1 MCLENCFIDFQYLNE
16 FPVYIDVNNVSY
28 FRSNQNEKPILSD
41 ILSLIDHLIREIGF
55 PKENIHC
62 ICDPALKHYIDKP
75 VEFRALLKEGLT
87 IEAPKVAD
95 EMILSFA
102 LKHNFCFII
111 SNDKF
116 REYSEQLPS
125 RKWIEDRRV
134 SFMFIGNEIC
144 LSPNIDYKQID
155 LLPITGDIIEKNNK
169 KTTLEVLNQIE
180 ETKGV
185 LDLYQITKRR

>member
-1 MCLENCFIDFQYLNE
+1 MCLEPCFIKFTYLKE
-16 FPVYIDVNNVSY
+16 FPVYIDVNNVCYS
-28 FRSNQNEKPILSD
+28 RMNQFEKPVLAD
-41 ILSLIDHLIREIGF
+41 ILVLIDYLIREIGF

-75 VEFRALLKEGLT
+75 VEFRALLKEGLI

-116 REYSEQLPS
+116 REYNEQLPS
-125 RKWIEDRRV
+125 KKWIEDRRV

-144 LSPNIDYKQID
+144 LSPNIDYKRID
-155 LLPITGDIIEKNNK
+155 LLPLNGDIIEKNNK
-169 KTTLEVLNQIE
+169 KTTLGVLDQIE
-180 ETKGV
+180 KTEGV
-185 LDLYQITKRR
+185 LDLY